1 MKFGDEY
8 IPKILIDGCINSS
21 SLFKD
26 IPHGKKASQRNIL
39 IREHSSLSY
48 ILNES
53 EPTVKDAIGA
63 LPESSR
69 SLY

>member
-1 MKFGDEY
+1 M
-8 IPKILIDGCINSS
+8 
-21 SLFKD
+21 
-26 IPHGKKASQRNIL
+26 GKKALQRNIL
-39 IREHSSLSY
+39 IREHSILSFM
-48 ILNES
+48 LNES

>member
-1 MKFGDEY
+1 MNTSLKYSLNGY
-8 IPKILIDGCINSS
+8 INSS

-26 IPHGKKASQRNIL
+26 IPHGKKALQRDIL
-39 IREHSSLSY
+39 RRECSILSF